1 MKPENLRLY
10 IKNMVCPR
18 CVMTVRQIFEQLG
31 MPYTNIKLGE
41 VTLTQPL
48 DSQQL
53 AQLSKALEAV
63 GFSLIDDRKSRMIEQ
78 IKKLIIQQI
87 HHSSEALNITWA
99 DFIAD
104 HLNYDYKYLSTLFS
118 SVEGITLE
126 QYIIRQKIERIKE
139 LIVYDELTLS
149 EIAFQLGYSSIA
161 HLSSQF
167 KKVTGM
173 TPSQFKNTVER
184 NRKPLDNVADA

>member
-1 MKPENLRLY
+1 MAESQKLY

-18 CVMTVRQIFEQLG
+18 CIMTVRQIMEQLDI
-31 MPYTNIKLGE
+31 PYTDVTLGE
-41 VTLTQPL
+41 VILSHSL
-48 DSQQL
+48 DANQQE
-53 AQLSKALEAV
+53 QLSNALEEV
-63 GFSLIDDRKSRMIEQ
+63 GFSLIDNRKSRLIEQ
-78 IKKLIIQQI
+78 MKKLVIQQI
-87 HHSSEALNITWA
+87 HHSSDVLSITWA
-99 DFIAD
+99 DFIAEQL
-104 HLNYDYKYLSTLFS
+104 HYDYKYLSTLFS

-149 EIAFQLGYSSIA
+149 QIAFQLNYSSVA

-173 TPSQFKNTVER
+173 PPSQFKNTVER
-184 NRKPLDNVADA
+184 KRNSLDNVTGT